1 MLIIGI
7 AGGTGSGKTTV
18 VEQIIQ
24 ELDIL
29 DIGVIYQDDYYKDLS
44 HLSYEER
51 TKVNFDHPRS
61 IDFDLLVEQLKQ
73 LRSGEG
79 VKQPIY
85 SFKEHNRTNRT
96 KKLTPKKVM
105 IVEGIL
111 LLNNPA
117 LRDLFDVKIYVHAD
131 SDERLIRRIKRDVEK
146 RNRTLDEVIARYQN
160 TLKTMHLE
168 FIEPSKEFADIIIP
182 NNKFNNVAIEV
193 VRTLVREK
201 LI

>member
-1 MLIIGI
+1 MLILGI
-7 AGGTGSGKTTV
+7 ASGTGSGKTTV
-18 VEQIIQ
+18 VKQIIQ

-29 DIGVIYQDDYYKDLS
+29 DISVIYQDDYYKDLS

-51 TKVNFDHPRS
+51 SRVNFDHPQS
-61 IDFDLLVEQLKQ
+61 IDFDLLINHLKKLKANQ
-73 LRSGEG
+73 DIE
-79 VKQPIY
+79 QPIY
-85 SFKEHNRTNRT
+85 SFKNHNRTDKIKT
-96 KKLTPKKVM
+96 IKPKKVM

-111 LLNNPA
+111 LLNNQE

-131 SDERLIRRIKRDVEK
+131 SDERLIRRIKRDLEK
-146 RNRTLDEVIARYQN
+146 RGRDLDEVIARYQN
-160 TLKTMHLE
+160 TLKPMHIE

-193 VRTLVREK
+193 VRTLVKEK

>member
-131 SDERLIRRIKRDVEK
+131 SDERLIRRINRDIEK

-160 TLKTMHLE
+160 TLKPMHLE

>member
-61 IDFDLLVEQLKQ
+61 IDFDLLVEQLEH
-73 LRSGEG
+73 LRSGES

-85 SFKEHNRTNRT
+85 SFKEHNRTDQT
-96 KKLTPKKVM
+96 KKLSPKKVM

-117 LRDLFDVKIYVHAD
+117 LRNLFDVKIYVHAD